1 MRIERPPAS
10 TAAVTGRRR
19 SLVSIIAGYLSVSAL
34 LGWDALRWECGR
46 DGGPLGRCER
56 ARRTVRVSIFNGL
69 WLVVVPRALADLV
82 FRRGPIRYTKMEHDG
97 VGDPVAASADG

>member
-1 MRIERPPAS
+1 
-10 TAAVTGRRR
+10 
-19 SLVSIIAGYLSVSAL
+19 
-34 LGWDALRWECGR
+34 
-46 DGGPLGRCER
+46 
-56 ARRTVRVSIFNGL
+56 VRVSIFNGL